1 MNRLSIP
8 LSRCSLILLCLF
20 LVVACGTSSSARER
34 QEAMDRWERL
44 VRWDQFDNLVDFMH
58 PDYLAENPVTNL
70 DIDRLNQF
78 RVTEYRVRQV
88 LVSPDSN
95 EVQRLARIRLYH
107 VHSGRERVVDYR
119 EVWRLDEDLGVWLLH
134 SGLPDPRRNPDGR

>member
-1 MNRLSIP
+1 MNRLPASMI
-8 LSRCSLILLCLF
+8 RGSLMLLCL
-20 LVVACGTSSSARER
+20 LLAAACGTSSSARER
-34 QEAMDRWERL
+34 QQAMDRWEVL
-44 VRWDQFDNLVDFMH
+44 VRWNQFDNLIDFIH

-88 LVSPDSN
+88 LVSPDSD
-95 EVQRLARIRLYH
+95 EIERLARIRLYH

-119 EVWRLDEDLGVWLLH
+119 EIWRLDDDLGVWLLH
-134 SGLPDPRRNPDGR
+134 SGLPDPRRNQDRR